1 MTSTDDIRAR
11 IQSQIEGLDSY
22 NIVTDRAAAE
32 AAGWLNLLRDVGAA
46 LSPFYA
52 SKEATSMFMGVFTTP
67 DKKLAGIHF
76 LATPVAASAVFKA
89 FSGYKLVDDKGN
101 EIALPKHNTVKK
113 PPGPKS

>member
-22 NIVTDRAAAE
+22 NIVTDRSAAE
-32 AAGWLNLLRDVGAA
+32 AAGWLNLLRDAGSA

-52 SKEATSMFMGVFTTP
+52 SKQATSMFMGMFTTP

-76 LATPVAASAVFKA
+76 LATPAAAAAVLKA
-89 FSGYKLVDDKGN
+89 FPGYKLVDDNGK
-101 EIALPKHNTVKK
+101 EIALAKHNTVKK